1 MAKVSLFKSTAD
13 GEQLNYE
20 FDLEAAPGDDLREK
34 LDPYFQLVDDRL
46 LEMNLRILVSNVMV
60 AKLEPQLQVAFHSV
74 MEVLHGQRP
83 MVRDFDDLLQKAI
96 GEVVESLAKRGYN
109 PTKLHKVIDN
119 TYRPGKTG
127 AVSTVLTEKEPA

>member
-46 LEMNLRILVSNVMV
+46 LEMNLRIMVGNKLVSHLPPE
-60 AKLEPQLQVAFHSV
+60 AQVAIHNV
-74 MEVLHGQRP
+74 MEVMHGQKPTMPEFR
-83 MVRDFDDLLQKAI
+83 DLLQQAVA
-96 GEVVESLAKRGYN
+96 EVVESLAKRGYN
-109 PTKLHKVIDN
+109 PTKLHKIIDN
-119 TYRPGKTG
+119 TYRPAKP
-127 AVSTVLTEKEPA
+127 VETVKEPA